1 MKNLTNTLLAGLVL
15 MVSACADNN
24 NKLNAGAINAKASL
38 PASLNFTSL
47 GYKVITSSINKKMGT
62 MATLYGN
69 EQALAAAVAGTNDIK
84 AGEEFAL
91 ITWKQQDD
99 DRWFGAKIPG
109 DLQSVETIKTL
120 SSKTGVGVIY
130 KCFDG
135 RALNPRADTLKNAER
150 IKYIFAQQ
158 PSVMP

>member
-1 MKNLTNTLLAGLVL
+1 MKNLTYILVAGLVVML
-15 MVSACADNN
+15 SACGDNN
-24 NKLNAGAINAKASL
+24 NNLDAGALNTKASL

-47 GYKVITSSINKKMGT
+47 GYKVITSSINKKLGT
-62 MATLYGN
+62 MSTLYGN
-69 EQALAAAVAGTNDIK
+69 KQALANAIAGNDDVK

-109 DLQSVETIKTL
+109 DLQSVETIKAIANGSRVTV
-120 SSKTGVGVIY
+120 SY

-135 RALNPRADTLKNAER
+135 KALIANTDTIKNAER

>member
-1 MKNLTNTLLAGLVL
+1 MAGIVVTL
-15 MVSACADNN
+15 SACDG
-24 NKLNAGAINAKASL
+24 NKVKNAGELNTKASL

-47 GYKVITSSINKKMGT
+47 GYEVITSSINKKLGT
-62 MATLYGN
+62 MSTLYGN
-69 EQALAAAVAGTNDIK
+69 KLALTTAIAGTNDVK

-91 ITWKQQDD
+91 ITWKQQND

-109 DLQSVETIKTL
+109 DLQSVETIKTVENGTL
-120 SSKTGVGVIY
+120 VTVNY

-135 RALNPRADTLKNAER
+135 KALAPHTDTLKNAER

>member
-1 MKNLTNTLLAGLVL
+1 MKNLTYILLTGIVVML
-15 MVSACADNN
+15 SACANN
-24 NKLNAGAINAKASL
+24 NDKLNAGALNTKASL

-47 GYKVITSSINKKMGT
+47 GYKVITSSINKKLGT
-62 MATLYGN
+62 MSTLYGN
-69 EQALAAAVAGTNDIK
+69 KQALATAIAGTSDVK
-84 AGEEFAL
+84 VGEEFAL

-109 DLQSVETIKTL
+109 DLQSVETIKTAD
-120 SSKTGVGVIY
+120 TGTGIAVNY

-135 RALNPRADTLKNAER
+135 QALAPHTDTLKNAER